1 MKRVAVG
8 SLGGK
13 NFGVAGNNG
22 AESARAAIRCDD
34 GSMLIDLYLVRGKV
48 FIDIWLDSSNCQRPA
63 EKLLYCGTLERL
75 LNCSGLC
82 WETETMETV
91 FREVIDLTEN
101 DQPARQE
108 ATAENT
114 TAL

>member
-13 NFGVAGNNG
+13 NFGVAGAHG

-48 FIDIWLDSSNCQRPA
+48 FIDIWLDSNNCQRPA

-82 WETETMETV
+82 WETETMERV
-91 FREVIDLTEN
+91 YREVINLTEN
-101 DQPARQE
+101 DRPARQE
-108 ATAENT
+108 GAAENT
-114 TAL
+114 ATL